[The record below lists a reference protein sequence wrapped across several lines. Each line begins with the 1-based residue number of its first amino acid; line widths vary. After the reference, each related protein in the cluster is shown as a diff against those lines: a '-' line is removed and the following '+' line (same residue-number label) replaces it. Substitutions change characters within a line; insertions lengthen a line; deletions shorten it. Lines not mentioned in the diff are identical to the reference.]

1 MMDDASSSKS
11 DGEEEWMDLSKSDYA
26 KVIFSNLYWNSLS
39 GDVGCLFSLTQTVS
53 KNPSDYIGIYKVGY
67 DNLSQCLAMKK
78 LSEFAY
84 DTKPIHCGFKAEELP
99 ELNGFYQFLY
109 VTHEKEVCGAS
120 MPFEVKQK
128 KEDDEVVTERIENDF
143 LIVRYGLE
151 QKNQKLNTLLKTYE
165 AENVVLVAK
174 IRELRGEKGALTQK
188 LEETEP
194 LLNSATQELEQLKD
208 EHLALAKEL
217 EFTRDKEAKI
227 LSILDATEKD
237 FDREVKKAEV
247 LLQLKRDVESMY
259 ENAVAENKAISLEF
273 EEKVKEKE
281 VLIAESNK
289 IIEELSEE
297 VKFKQIF
304 IEKIIQES
312 FDLTKARDVT
322 LEEYKKRV
330 DQLTLQVEKLTL
342 ERASKEKLLKDQW
355 SRDKEEKY
363 NLMEIDL
370 QNALSQKHALEK
382 EATQLRK
389 YLKNPEE
396 YMRQPTLMFNHMMP
410 AGEKVTDEY
419 LMEQLNDAKFM
430 IKALEDSKQLAMKEM
445 HELSEK
451 LKKTKEELSQM
462 RCENMAL
469 KIFLEEKSSS
479 VV

>member
-342 ERASKEKLLKDQW
+342 ERASKEKLLKVGCG
-355 SRDKEEKY
+355 
-363 NLMEIDL
+363 
-370 QNALSQKHALEK
+370 
-382 EATQLRK
+382 
-389 YLKNPEE
+389 
-396 YMRQPTLMFNHMMP
+396 FNC
-410 AGEKVTDEY
+410 
-419 LMEQLNDAKFM
+419 FF
-430 IKALEDSKQLAMKEM
+430 I
-445 HELSEK
+445 
-451 LKKTKEELSQM
+451 
-462 RCENMAL
+462 
-469 KIFLEEKSSS
+469 
-479 VV
+479 